1 METLEP
7 GRGWRNATFHAGT
20 YNGHPI
26 GVAAGLKAVQIL
38 GEHPEYY
45 DHVNRLGRQLFSG
58 LQDLADD
65 RRIPAWVEYVGSIG
79 NVYFTTKD
87 EIRNFRDTLS
97 ANTRRWWNWFIH
109 CLGNNVLFGGGT
121 GSSIVS
127 GTTSCSGSRTR
138 AKGRS
143 FPRNTR
149 TRTSNGLSR
158 WPTARSLRSRKKH
171 TAIERRPPRSSSKPR
186 ANNRPCT
193 ARHPIRA
200 CNAGRSSQFRVRV
213 SSAISTTRMPRPCA
227 ESSVK

>member
-1 METLEP
+1 MTTFGKIAGGGFQLAGFGGESQIMETLEP

-45 DHVNRLGRQLFSG
+45 DHVNRIGRQLFSG

-79 NVYFTTKD
+79 TCISRRRT
-87 EIRNFRDTLS
+87 RSGTSGTPS
-97 ANTRRWWNWFIH
+97 ARTP
-109 CLGNNVLFGGGT
+109 GAGGT

-138 AKGRS
+138 ANGRS
-143 FPRNTR
+143 FPQNTR
-149 TRTSNGLSR
+149 TKTSNG
-158 WPTARSLRSRKKH
+158 P
-171 TAIERRPPRSSSKPR
+171 
-186 ANNRPCT
+186 
-193 ARHPIRA
+193 
-200 CNAGRSSQFRVRV
+200 
-213 SSAISTTRMPRPCA
+213 
-227 ESSVK
+227 

>member
-1 METLEP
+1 AYSGREKIAKAEGAYHGAHDYVLQSLDMDARMARNNGYKAVPYGRGIPKAVSDTVVIYPYNDIEGTAAILEENEDEVGALIMETLEP

-87 EIRNFRDTLS
+87 EIHNFRDTLS
-97 ANTRRWWNWFIH
+97 ANTRRWWNWLDRKSTRLNSSHVSISYAVF
-109 CLGNNVLFGGGT
+109 CL
-121 GSSIVS
+121 
-127 GTTSCSGSRTR
+127 
-138 AKGRS
+138 
-143 FPRNTR
+143 
-149 TRTSNGLSR
+149 
-158 WPTARSLRSRKKH
+158 KK
-171 TAIERRPPRSSSKPR
+171 
-186 ANNRPCT
+186 
-193 ARHPIRA
+193 
-200 CNAGRSSQFRVRV
+200 
-213 SSAISTTRMPRPCA
+213 
-227 ESSVK
+227 